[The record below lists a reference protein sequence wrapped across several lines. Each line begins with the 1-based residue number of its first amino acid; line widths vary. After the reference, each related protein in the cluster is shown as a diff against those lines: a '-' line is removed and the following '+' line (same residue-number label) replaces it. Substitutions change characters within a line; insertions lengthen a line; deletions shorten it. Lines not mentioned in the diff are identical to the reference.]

1 MKISAA
7 DVLHVARLAELDVPE
22 ADIDRLTAELD
33 RIVEYV
39 AQLGDLGGPADTPA
53 FIPGPQAAPLR
64 PDEVGS
70 VPLARSPAQLGADVR
85 EGLFV
90 VPRLSAM
97 EGE

>member
-1 MKISAA
+1 MRISAA
-7 DVLHVARLAELDVPE
+7 DVRHVARLAELDLPE
-22 ADIDRLTAELD
+22 AEIGRLTAELD

-39 AQLGDLGGPADTPA
+39 AQLGDLGAAAGTPP

-70 VPLARSPAQLGADVR
+70 VPLARSPAQLAADVR